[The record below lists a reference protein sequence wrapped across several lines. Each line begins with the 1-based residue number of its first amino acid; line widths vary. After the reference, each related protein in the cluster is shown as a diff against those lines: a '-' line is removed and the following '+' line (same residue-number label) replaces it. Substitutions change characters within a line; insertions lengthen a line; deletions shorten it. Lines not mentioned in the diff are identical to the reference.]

1 MGDPAAAVT
10 EDFMNRNVV
19 LLSLCQALLTTG
31 NVLLISVNALIG
43 QQLAPSVSLITLP
56 VALQF
61 VGLMTATIPASLI
74 MVKIGRKNG
83 FYLGNIIGILG
94 AACCIVAL
102 SSQQF
107 YLFCVGTFLLGIGIG
122 FGTLYRFA
130 AVEACPDNQKSKAI
144 SLVMAGGVIAA
155 VIGPNLAISS
165 REWFDDGV
173 FTGAFIGLLALY
185 SLALVLLS
193 FIRIGVNEQAEVK
206 AVARPLFEILAQP
219 VFIVAAIVGMVSY
232 AVMNL
237 IMTVTPV
244 AMARCGFEFSDAAWV
259 IEWHVLGMFLP
270 SFITPKLIA
279 RFGLVKMMILG
290 ALLMLVCIAINL
302 QGQSQWHF
310 WAALALLGVGWN
322 FMFISATQM
331 VTSAYAPAEK
341 AKSQAA
347 NEFLVFGMVTLSAFS
362 SGWLESTLG
371 WQVLNSLMIP
381 VLLWSVLVVL
391 FYRGK
396 VNCHLQLAE
405 AK

>member
-1 MGDPAAAVT
+1 
-10 EDFMNRNVV
+10 MNRNVV

-74 MVKIGRKNG
+74 MVRIGRKNG
-83 FYLGNIIGILG
+83 FYLGNCIGILG
-94 AACCIVAL
+94 AACCILAL
-102 SSQQF
+102 SGQQF

-155 VIGPNLAISS
+155 VVGPNLAVSS
-165 REWFDDGV
+165 RQWFDDGV
-173 FTGAFIGLLALY
+173 FTGAFIGLLVLY
-185 SLALVLLS
+185 SLALLLLS
-193 FIRIGVNEQAEVK
+193 FIKITGNEPGEIT
-206 AVARPLFEILAQP
+206 ARARSLSEILAQP

-270 SFITPKLIA
+270 SFITPRLIA
-279 RFGLVKMMILG
+279 RFGLMNMMIMG
-290 ALLMLVCIAINL
+290 ALLMLACIAINL
-302 QGQSQWHF
+302 HGQSEWHF
-310 WAALALLGVGWN
+310 WAALALLGGGWN

-331 VTSAYAPAEK
+331 VTSAYLPAEK

-347 NEFLVFGMVTLSAFS
+347 NEFLVFGMVTLSAFG

-381 VLLWSVLVVL
+381 VLLWTVLVVV
-391 FYRGK
+391 FYRTK
-396 VNCHLQLAE
+396 VNAHLALAN
-405 AK
+405 AG